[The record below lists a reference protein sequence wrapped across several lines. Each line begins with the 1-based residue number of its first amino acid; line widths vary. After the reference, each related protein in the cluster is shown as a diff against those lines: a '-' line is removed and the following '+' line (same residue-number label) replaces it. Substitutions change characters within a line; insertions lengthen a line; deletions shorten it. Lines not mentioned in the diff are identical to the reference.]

1 MGGGGFFPADSRHAI
16 TNDPTGMTPTELSRS
31 RSGTIP

>member
-1 MGGGGFFPADSRHAI
+1 MGSKGFFPADSHREI

-31 RSGTIP
+31 RSRTIP